1 MKKSK
6 KQAKKGTPKASL
18 SAQAS
23 KPVNKFGIT
32 PLADGVLIKPEV
44 AEKTTPS
51 GIIIPDTAKQEKAS
65 VGRVVA
71 TGPGKIGDDNVRI
84 PMSVKVGQKVYFNQG
99 WESEFEWQ
107 GEKYY
112 LVHESDVKAILN

>member
-1 MKKSK
+1 MKKTK
-6 KQAKKGTPKASL
+6 KQAKKKASKP
-18 SAQAS
+18 S

-32 PLADGVLIKPEV
+32 PLADGVLIMPEA

-71 TGPGKIGDDNVRI
+71 VGVGKIGDDNKVI
-84 PMSVKVGQKVYFNQG
+84 PMAVKVGQKVYFNQG
-99 WESEFEWQ
+99 WESEMEWK
-107 GEKYY
+107 GEKYF
-112 LVHESDVKAILN
+112 LVHESDVRAILD